1 MADQVK
7 KEEVKKEAEV
17 KTEAKK
23 EAPAQAPKPQA
34 EPKAK
39 VEVKDAPAP
48 KPIDPLASNSETQ
61 IVTVRTA
68 GTYCR
73 TIGKQTPYTGPL
85 TKLQIKTALLEGA
98 TIQTKEGNFILIN
111 KDKELWEK
119 DMTVKPEEKK

>member
-23 EAPAQAPKPQA
+23 EAPVQAPQA

-39 VEVKDAPAP
+39 VEVKDAPAL
-48 KPIDPLASNSETQ
+48 KPVDPLASYSETQ

-73 TIGKQTPYTGPL
+73 TIGKRTPYTGSL

-98 TIQTKEGNFILIN
+98 TIQTKEGNFILIS

-119 DMTVKPEEKK
+119 DMTAKLKAEK